1 VVRVSILVDDDTR
14 VVVQGITGGEGS
26 FHTEQMME
34 YGTNVVAG
42 AVPGK
47 GGQEVQGVPVYDTVH
62 DAVAEEDADASV
74 VFVPPAFAADAMFEA
89 LDTSLDLVVAITE
102 GVPTQDMSKVYRK
115 LSETDTHLIGP
126 NCPGI
131 ITPGEAKLGI
141 LPGNIFSDGD
151 VGLVS
156 RSGTLTYQVV
166 DNLTQRG
173 IGQTTAVGIGGDPII
188 GTSFVDALELFEADT
203 ETKAVV
209 MCGEIGGEDEEQAAQ
224 FIAREMDTPVAGFIA
239 GRTAPPGKRMG
250 HAGAIV
256 SGSGTGTAQSKIEAL
271 NDAGVPV
278 GDTPEEV
285 ADSVEGFLS

>member
-1 VVRVSILVDDDTR
+1 MSILVDDDTR
-14 VVVQGITGGEGS
+14 VVVQGITGGEGK
-26 FHTEQMME
+26 FHAEQMIE

-47 GGQEVQGVPVYDTVH
+47 GGQEVAGVPVYDTVDQAV
-62 DAVAEEDADASV
+62 DAEDADASV
-74 VFVPPAFAADAMFEA
+74 VFVPPAFAGDAVFEA
-89 LDTSLDLVVAITE
+89 LDTDLDLVVAITE
-102 GVPTQDMSKVYRK
+102 GIPTQDMAKVYKR
-115 LSETDTHLIGP
+115 LSEVDTRLIGP

-141 LPGNIFSDGD
+141 LPGNIFESGN

-166 DNLTQRG
+166 DSLTSRG
-173 IGQTTAVGIGGDPII
+173 IGQTTAIGIGGDPII
-188 GTSFVDALELFEADT
+188 GTDFIDALELFENDPDT
-203 ETKAVV
+203 EAVV
-209 MCGEIGGEDEEQAAQ
+209 MCGEIGGEDEEEAAEY
-224 FIAREMDTPVAGFIA
+224 IAQHMDTPVAGFIA

-256 SGSGTGTAQSKIEAL
+256 SGSGTGTAESKINAL

-285 ADSVEGFLS
+285 ADDIEDLL

>member
-1 VVRVSILVDDDTR
+1 MSILVDDDTR
-14 VVVQGITGGEGS
+14 VVVQGITGGEGE
-26 FHTEQMME
+26 FHTEQMLA
-34 YGTNVVAG
+34 YGTDVVAG

-47 GGQEVQGVPVYDTVH
+47 GGQEVAGVPVYDTV
-62 DAVAEEDADASV
+62 DAAVREEDADASV
-74 VFVPPAFAADAMFEA
+74 VFVPPAFAGDAIFEA
-89 LDTSLDLVVAITE
+89 LDTGLDLVVAITE
-102 GVPTQDMSKVYRK
+102 GVPTQDMAKVKKR
-115 LSETDTHLIGP
+115 LGETDTRLIGP

-141 LPGNIFSDGD
+141 LPGNIFEAGN

-188 GTSFVDALELFEADT
+188 GTSFIDALARFEADEAT
-203 ETKAVV
+203 EAVV
-209 MCGEIGGEDEEQAAQ
+209 MCGEIGGEDEEQAARY
-224 FIAREMDTPVAGFIA
+224 IAEQMDTPVAGFIA

-256 SGSGTGTAQSKIEAL
+256 SGSGTGTAESKIRAL

-278 GDTPEEV
+278 GDTPNEV
-285 ADSVEGFLS
+285 ADHIEDIL

>member
-1 VVRVSILVDDDTR
+1 MSILVDNDTR
-14 VVVQGITGGEGS
+14 VVVQGITGGEGK
-26 FHTEQMME
+26 FHTGQMIE

-42 AVPGK
+42 AVPGR
-47 GGQEVQGVPVYDTVH
+47 GGQEVDGIPVYDTVH
-62 DAVAEEDADASV
+62 RAVREEDANAAV
-74 VFVPPAFAADAMFEA
+74 VFVPPAFAADALFEA
-89 LDTSLDLVVAITE
+89 LDSPVDLVVAITE
-102 GVPTQDMSKVYRK
+102 GIPQQDMAKVYRK
-115 LSETDTHLIGP
+115 LGETDTHLIGP
-126 NCPGI
+126 NCPGL

-141 LPGNIFSDGD
+141 LPGNIFAEGN

-188 GTSFVDALELFEADT
+188 GTDFVGALELFENDPDT
-203 ETKAVV
+203 HAVA
-209 MCGEIGGEDEEQAAQ
+209 MCGEIGGEDEEEAAA
-224 FIAREMDTPVAGFIA
+224 FIGEHMDTPVAAFIA

-256 SGSGTGTAQSKIEAL
+256 SGSGTGTAESKINAL

-278 GDTPEEV
+278 GNTPNEV
-285 ADSVEGFLS
+285 ADHIEDFL

>member
-1 VVRVSILVDDDTR
+1 VSVFVDDDTR
-14 VVVQGITGGEGS
+14 VVVQGITGGEGK
-26 FHTEQMME
+26 FHAEQMIE

-47 GGQEVQGVPVYDTVH
+47 GGQEVHGVPVYDTV
-62 DAVAEEDADASV
+62 DGAVRAEDADASV
-74 VFVPPAFAADAMFEA
+74 VFVPPAFAADALFEA
-89 LDTSLDLVVAITE
+89 LDTDLDLVVAITE
-102 GVPTQDMSKVYRK
+102 GIPTQDMAKVNKR
-115 LSETDTHLIGP
+115 LSETDTRLIGP

-141 LPGNIFSDGD
+141 LPGNIFESGD

-166 DNLTQRG
+166 SNLTERG
-173 IGQTTAVGIGGDPII
+173 IGQTTAIGIGGDPII
-188 GTSFVDALELFEADT
+188 GTSFVDALKAFEADHDT
-203 ETKAVV
+203 EAVV
-209 MCGEIGGEDEEQAAQ
+209 MCGEIGGEDEERAARY
-224 FIAREMDTPVAGFIA
+224 IAENMDTPVAGFIA

-256 SGSGTGTAQSKIEAL
+256 SGGGAGTAASKIDAL

-278 GDTPEEV
+278 GDTPNEV
-285 ADSVEGFLS
+285 ADYVEDFL

>member
-1 VVRVSILVDDDTR
+1 MSILVDDDTR
-14 VVVQGITGGEGS
+14 VVVQGITGGEGK
-26 FHTEQMME
+26 FHSEQMLE

-47 GGQEVQGVPVYDTVH
+47 GGQEVAGVPVYDTVRG
-62 DAVAEEDADASV
+62 AVREEDADASV
-74 VFVPPAFAADAMFEA
+74 VFVPPAFAGDAIFEA
-89 LDTSLDLVVAITE
+89 LDSRLDLVVAITE
-102 GVPTQDMSKVYRK
+102 GVPQQDMARVYKR
-115 LSETDTHLIGP
+115 LGETDTHLIGP
-126 NCPGI
+126 NCPGL

-141 LPGNIFSDGD
+141 LPGNIFADGD

-166 DNLTQRG
+166 DSLTQRG
-173 IGQTTAVGIGGDPII
+173 IGQTSAVGIGGDPII
-188 GTSFVDALELFEADT
+188 GSDFVDVLEMFENDT

-209 MCGEIGGEDEEQAAQ
+209 MCGEIGGEDEEEAARY
-224 FIAREMDTPVAGFIA
+224 IAEYMDTPVAGFIA

-256 SGSGTGTAQSKIEAL
+256 SGSGTGTAQSKIDAL
-271 NDAGVPV
+271 NNAGVPV

-285 ADSVEGFLS
+285 VEHVEDFL

>member
-1 VVRVSILVDDDTR
+1 MSVLVDVDTR
-14 VVVQGITGGEGS
+14 VVVQGITGGEGE
-26 FHTEQMME
+26 FHTEQMLE

-47 GGQEVQGVPVYDTVH
+47 GGQEVAGVPVYDTVER
-62 DAVAEEDADASV
+62 AAREAEADASV
-74 VFVPPAFAADAMFEA
+74 VFVPPAFAADALFEA
-89 LDTSLDLVVAITE
+89 LDAPLDLIVAITE
-102 GVPTQDMSKVYRK
+102 GIPTQDMSRVYRK
-115 LSETDTHLIGP
+115 LGETDTHMIGP

-141 LPGNIFSDGD
+141 LPGNIFSSGE

-166 DNLTQRG
+166 DNLTDRG
-173 IGQTTAVGIGGDPII
+173 LGQSTAIGIGGDPII
-188 GTSFVDALELFEADT
+188 GTDFIDALGLFEADADT
-203 ETKAVV
+203 HAVV
-209 MCGEIGGEDEEQAAQ
+209 MCGEIGGEDEERAARY
-224 FIAREMDTPVAGFIA
+224 IGEYMDTPVAGFVA

-256 SGSGTGTAQSKIEAL
+256 SGSGTGTAQSKIDAL
-271 NDAGVPV
+271 EGVGVPV

-285 ADSVEGFLS
+285 ADHVKDLL

>member
-1 VVRVSILVDDDTR
+1 MSIFVDDDTR
-14 VVVQGITGGEGS
+14 VVVQGITGGEGK
-26 FHTEQMME
+26 FHAGQMIE

-47 GGQEVQGVPVYDTVH
+47 GGQEVAGVPVYDTV
-62 DAVAEEDADASV
+62 DEAVEEEDADASV
-74 VFVPPAFAADAMFEA
+74 VFVPPAFAGDAIFEA
-89 LDTSLDLVVAITE
+89 LDTDLDLAVAITE
-102 GVPTQDMSKVYRK
+102 GIPTQDMAKVNKR
-115 LSETDTHLIGP
+115 LSEVDTRLLGP

-141 LPGNIFSDGD
+141 LPGNIFADGN

-166 DNLTQRG
+166 DNLTERG
-173 IGQTTAVGIGGDPII
+173 IGQTTAIGIGGDPII
-188 GTSFVDALELFEADT
+188 GTSFIDALEAFEADS
-203 ETKAVV
+203 ETDAVV
-209 MCGEIGGEDEEQAAQ
+209 MCGEIGGEDEEQAAR
-224 FIAREMDTPVAGFIA
+224 FIGEHMDTPVAGFIA

-256 SGSGTGTAQSKIEAL
+256 SGSGTGTAQSKIDAL

-285 ADSVEGFLS
+285 ADHVEDFL

>member
-1 VVRVSILVDDDTR
+1 MSILVDDETR
-14 VVVQGITGGEGS
+14 VVVQGITGGEGK
-26 FHTEQMME
+26 FHAEQMIE

-47 GGQEVQGVPVYDTVH
+47 GGQEVAGVPVYDTV
-62 DAVAEEDADASV
+62 AGAAREEDADAAV
-74 VFVPPAFAADAMFEA
+74 VFVPPAFAADALFEA
-89 LDTSLDLVVAITE
+89 LDSPVDLVVAITE
-102 GVPTQDMSKVYRK
+102 GIPQQDMASVYKR
-115 LSETDTHLIGP
+115 LGETDTALVGP
-126 NCPGI
+126 NCPGV

-141 LPGNIFSDGD
+141 LPGNIFSEGD

-166 DNLTQRG
+166 DSLTQRG

-188 GTSFVDALELFEADT
+188 GTDFVDALERFEADT
-203 ETKAVV
+203 DTEAVV
-209 MCGEIGGEDEEQAAQ
+209 MCGEIGGEDEEEAARYISQ
-224 FIAREMDTPVAGFIA
+224 YMDTPVAGFIA

-256 SGSGTGTAQSKIEAL
+256 GSSGTGTAESKINAL

-285 ADSVEGFLS
+285 ADHIEDFL

>member
-1 VVRVSILVDDDTR
+1 MSVLVDEDTR
-14 VVVQGITGGEGS
+14 VVVQGITGGEGK
-26 FHTEQMME
+26 FHAGQMIE

-47 GGQEVQGVPVYDTVH
+47 GGQEVDGVPVYDTVH
-62 DAVAEEDADASV
+62 EAVRREDADASV
-74 VFVPPAFAADAMFEA
+74 VFVPPAFAADALFEA

-102 GVPTQDMSKVYRK
+102 GIPTQDVMTVNRR
-115 LSETDTHLIGP
+115 LSETDTHLVGP
-126 NCPGI
+126 NCPGV

-141 LPGNIFSDGD
+141 LPGNIFADGN

-173 IGQTTAVGIGGDPII
+173 IGQTTAIGIGGDPII
-188 GTSFVDALELFEADT
+188 GTTFIDALELFEADPET
-203 ETKAVV
+203 EALA
-209 MCGEIGGEDEEQAAQ
+209 MCGEIGGEDEEAAATY
-224 FIAREMDTPVAGFIA
+224 IANEMDTPVAAFIA

-256 SGSGTGTAQSKIEAL
+256 SGSGTGTAESKIEAL

-285 ADSVEGFLS
+285 ADHIEGFL